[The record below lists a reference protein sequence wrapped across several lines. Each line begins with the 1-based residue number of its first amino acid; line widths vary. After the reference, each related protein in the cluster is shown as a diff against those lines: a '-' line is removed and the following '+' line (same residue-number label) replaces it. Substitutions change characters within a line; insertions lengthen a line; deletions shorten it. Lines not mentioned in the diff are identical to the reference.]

1 MALVNEVYWPD
12 AIVRDLVVDYDA
24 VRISLDC
31 VDNVTR
37 RITAIGY
44 IALSVVPLWDEMV
57 VTQCGLA
64 TDSQL
69 QHSALA
75 RLNESGIVRHDSGSL
90 ARNQRTFQ
98 TLTLVLADGSE
109 VVVAAHDFYVDEQ
122 E

>member
-1 MALVNEVYWPD
+1 VALVNEVYWPD

-57 VTQCGLA
+57 VAQCGLS

-75 RLNESGIVRHDSGSL
+75 RLNESGILRHDSGSL